1 VLKPGGKLI
10 IGDIHLDSLVWFS
23 DDKDRMNR
31 MITSWD
37 HHFMHRDVPAI
48 LPSIMRDAGFV
59 VEDVTPMTTCDHT
72 LKPDGLATM
81 MMQLLARYAGDNN
94 LVPAD
99 EAAAW
104 LAEQKA
110 ALMPLWLSWGQD
122 LAHVRDVHLHTGID
136 HDEDADKADRL
147 I

>member
-1 VLKPGGKLI
+1 
-10 IGDIHLDSLVWFS
+10 
-23 DDKDRMNR
+23 M
-31 MITSWD
+31 
-37 HHFMHRDVPAI
+37 
-48 LPSIMRDAGFV
+48 
-59 VEDVTPMTTCDHT
+59 TPMFCPLPWISHLTI
-72 LKPDGLATM
+72 KGYAT
-81 MMQLLARYAGDNN
+81 
-94 LVPAD
+94 